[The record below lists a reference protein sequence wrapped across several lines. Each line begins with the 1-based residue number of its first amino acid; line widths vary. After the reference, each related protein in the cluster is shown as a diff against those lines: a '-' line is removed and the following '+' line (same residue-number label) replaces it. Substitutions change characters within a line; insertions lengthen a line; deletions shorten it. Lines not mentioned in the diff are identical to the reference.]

1 MPSTQ
6 GAGERNRPERKQ
18 PLDREHD
25 ETPAPV
31 GAEAGTPPLT
41 ASGADTQ
48 AIARHPVWP
57 PAYAVMAAAA
67 MVALDRWAPGV
78 VLLTAPWIWAGVVP
92 LAAAAALAVLAEWR
106 FWRVRTPILPN
117 RNPRSLVTSGVFAV
131 SRNPMYLALTLALAG
146 LWLLLGSA
154 TPGVM
159 VPAFVVIVD
168 RLFVRREERRLEA
181 VFGQAFRDYR
191 RRVRRW
197 I

>member
-1 MPSTQ
+1 MRSTQ
-6 GAGERNRPERKQ
+6 GAGERDWPERKR

-25 ETPAPV
+25 ETPAPAGT
-31 GAEAGTPPLT
+31 GAEEPPLA
-41 ASGADTQ
+41 ASGADTH
-48 AIARHPVWP
+48 AIPRHPVWP
-57 PAYAVMAAAA
+57 PAYAVMAAGA

-78 VLLTAPWIWAGVVP
+78 ILLTAPWIWIGVVP
-92 LAAAAALAVLAEWR
+92 LAAGTALALLAEWR
-106 FWRVRTPILPN
+106 FWRVRTPVLPN
-117 RNPRSLVTSGVFAV
+117 RTPRSLVTSGVFAI
-131 SRNPMYLALTLALAG
+131 SRNPMYLAMTLALAG

-154 TPGVM
+154 SPGVM
-159 VPAFVVIVD
+159 VPAFVVIID